1 MFEPALL
8 KVEGIKSGYGKEEI
22 LHGVSLHVGA
32 GETVCLIGP
41 NGAGKSTVLL
51 TVLGF
56 LNATEGRVLFRD
68 EEITGIEPHLAIR
81 LGIGFCPQRRSIFP
95 EMTVAEHLDLAAWTI
110 GSASRRHENRER
122 TYQMFPIMRERARQK
137 AQTLSGGERQ
147 MLTLGMALMT
157 NPSLILLD
165 EPTIGLAPM
174 IVERVFQSL
183 DHIGRDGVSILVVEQ
198 NAAKALAHSRRAYVL
213 DMGRNRHEGESARLL
228 ADPNVRRMYL
238 GG

>member
-1 MFEPALL
+1 MSAPALL
-8 KVEGIKSGYGKEEI
+8 KVEGIKSGYGKKEI

-51 TVLGF
+51 TILGF
-56 LNATEGRVLFRD
+56 LNATEGRVSFRGQ
-68 EEITGIEPHLAIR
+68 EITGIEPHHAIR
-81 LGIGFCPQRRSIFP
+81 RGIGFCPQRRSIFP

-110 GSASRRHENRER
+110 GDASRRHESRER
-122 TYQMFPIMRERARQK
+122 IHRMFPILRERAHQK

-157 NPSLILLD
+157 SPSLILLD
-165 EPTIGLAPM
+165 EPTIGLAPT

-183 DHIGRDGVSILVVEQ
+183 DQIGREGVSILVVEQ
-198 NAAKALAHSRRAYVL
+198 NAAKALAHSQRAYVL
-213 DMGRNRHEGESARLL
+213 DMGQNRHEGESAKLL

>member
-8 KVEGIKSGYGKEEI
+8 KVEGIKSGYGKKEI

-51 TVLGF
+51 TILGF
-56 LNATEGRVLFRD
+56 LNAKEGRVLFRNQ
-68 EEITGIEPHLAIR
+68 EITGIEPHHAIR

-95 EMTVAEHLDLAAWTI
+95 EMTVDEHLDLAAWTI
-110 GSASRRHENRER
+110 DDARRSRESRER
-122 TYQMFPIMRERARQK
+122 TYEMFPILQERARQK

-183 DHIGRDGVSILVVEQ
+183 DQIGRDGVSIMVVEQ
-198 NAAKALAHSRRAYVL
+198 NAAKALAHSERAYVL
-213 DMGRNRHEGESARLL
+213 DMGHNRHEGESARLL